1 MIDSYNY
8 GYIVLKVM
16 HMMTVN
22 GNQEV
27 IVEGNLNS

>member
-1 MIDSYNY
+1 MIISYNY

-22 GNQEV
+22 RNQDV
-27 IVEGNLNS
+27 VVEGNLNS